1 MSDDPQR
8 ELDGIPPVRAPKLL
22 DQLADLL
29 ATKRYSPRTIEI
41 YSRWV
46 ARYVRFHGTRHPR
59 ELDATHIR
67 AYLTHLAR
75 RSKISAATQ
84 NQALAALLFLYRE
97 LLGIPMGAPEGIELA
112 KRSQHVPTVLSIEEV
127 AVVLDAIPSG
137 PVQLMASL
145 LYGSGLRVAEC
156 CALRVKDIDIDRRE
170 VTVRAGKG
178 GRDRRTMLPESL
190 VAPLR
195 SQIAKVKRLH
205 ARDLRRGAGGVIL
218 PDALAKK
225 MPYAAQELAWQWL
238 FPAARQYV
246 ERTTGVIRRHH
257 THPTV
262 LQRAVTTAVRAAGM
276 DKRVT
281 CHTFRHSF
289 ATHLL
294 ESGYDIRTVQELLG
308 HKDVSTTM
316 IYTHV
321 LNRGGLGV
329 ESPLDA
335 SRITQQRGRDNN
347 AAPTARRRR

>member
-1 MSDDPQR
+1 MSDDPQG

-22 DQLADLL
+22 EQLADLL
-29 ATKRYSPRTIEI
+29 ATKRYSPRTAEI

-59 ELDATHIR
+59 ELDATHVR

-84 NQALAALLFLYRE
+84 NQALAAILFLYRE
-97 LLGIPMGAPEGIELA
+97 LLGIPMGPPEGVEPA
-112 KRSQHVPTVLSIEEV
+112 KRSQHVPTVLSVEEI
-127 AVVLDAIPSG
+127 ATVLGGLAG
-137 PVQLMASL
+137 PKHVMASL
-145 LYGSGLRVAEC
+145 LYGSGLRVTEC
-156 CALRVKDIDIDRRE
+156 CTLRIKDVDLIRRE

-178 GRDRRTMLPESL
+178 GRDRRTMLPDSL
-190 VAPLR
+190 VEPLEA
-195 SQIAKVKRLH
+195 QIAKVKRLRD
-205 ARDLRRGAGGVIL
+205 RDLRRGAGGVAL

-225 MPYAAQELAWQWL
+225 IPYAAQELAWQWL
-238 FPAARQYV
+238 FPAARSYV
-246 ERTTGVIRRHH
+246 EKATGVLRRHH
-257 THPTV
+257 VHPSV
-262 LQRAVTTAVRAAGM
+262 IQRAVTAAVRAAGM

-294 ESGYDIRTVQELLG
+294 ETGYDIRTVQELLG
-308 HKDVSTTM
+308 HRDVSTTM

-335 SRITQQRGRDNN
+335 PRVTPQRERNN
-347 AAPTARRRR
+347 TVARTLRRRR